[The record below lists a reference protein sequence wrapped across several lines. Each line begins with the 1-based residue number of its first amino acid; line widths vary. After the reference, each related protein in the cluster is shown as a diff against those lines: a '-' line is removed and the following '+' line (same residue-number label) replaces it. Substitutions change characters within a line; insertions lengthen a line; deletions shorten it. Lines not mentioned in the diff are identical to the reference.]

1 MNKEKYT
8 EIIHSRLN
16 HVQNLQSAISG
27 LVITA
32 SGWLIAKTN
41 LTSIPF
47 IQNEVIIYCV
57 YGLLIWM
64 HLFTL
69 YQYFCVKK
77 AAFILSNLE
86 NQVTD
91 YTGIKYF
98 DMDNMRLYLY
108 FLSHGA
114 PSIIAFVAPYI
125 GYTLGAIA
133 PWLALKLFVFYI
145 VFTFLTIWLLGF
157 SFRYNNKTW

>member
-32 SGWLIAKTN
+32 TGWLIAKTN
-41 LTSIPF
+41 FTSIPY
-47 IQNEVIIYCV
+47 IQNEAIIYYV

-64 HLFTL
+64 HLFTM
-69 YQYFCVKK
+69 YQYFYVKK
-77 AAFILSNLE
+77 AIFILRNLE
-86 NQVTD
+86 NEVVG

-98 DMDNMRLYLY
+98 DMGYMRLYFY

-114 PSIIAFVAPYI
+114 PNIIAFVAPYI

-133 PWLALKLFVFYI
+133 PCLALKLSLFYI
-145 VFTFLTIWLLGF
+145 VFTILILLLGL
-157 SFRYNNKTW
+157 SFRCNNKTR